1 MSVEKIRSLIAQHG
15 RLSFDIEALQ
25 NADDLYRAGLTS
37 HASVNLMLALED
49 EFDIEFPESYLKR
62 GTFESINSIGTALS
76 EITGDMSMAN

>member
-15 RLSFDIEALQ
+15 RLSIDIEALK

-62 GTFESINSIGTALS
+62 GTFESINSIGMALA